1 MRKFSQKLQ
10 NAEHLA
16 IVDRIPEEVVEKKI
30 GQILVLVVGGLDV
43 AQEDR
48 PDDAATAPHQG
59 DAAIVLR
66 ENRTYLYNAHL
77 QLQ

>member
-1 MRKFSQKLQ
+1 MDG
-10 NAEHLA
+10 
-16 IVDRIPEEVVEKKI
+16 VPEEVVQEQV
-30 GQILVLVVGGLDV
+30 GQLRVLVVGGLDV

-66 ENRTYLYNAHL
+66 ESHTCLNSF
-77 QLQ
+77 

>member
-1 MRKFSQKLQ
+1 MDG
-10 NAEHLA
+10 
-16 IVDRIPEEVVEKKI
+16 VPEEVIQEQV
-30 GQILVLVVGGLDV
+30 GQLRVLVVSGLDV

-66 ENRTYLYNAHL
+66 ENRTYLF
-77 QLQ
+77 

>member
-1 MRKFSQKLQ
+1 MVALNQLKLL
-10 NAEHLA
+10 NEWYLGT
-16 IVDRIPEEVVEKKI
+16 VDGVPEEVVQEQV
-30 GQILVLVVGGLDV
+30 GQLRVLVVGGLDV

-66 ENRTYLYNAHL
+66 ESHTCLNSF
-77 QLQ
+77 